1 MTTSVGRA
9 WARIG
14 LLGNPGDL
22 YGGNVLTATIDA
34 FETVATVTPTVSYA
48 PASFQPDV
56 ADLQRLAVARVA
68 PSKGAIALGL
78 TTDVPLQSGL
88 SGSSAILLATLR
100 ALDAHL
106 DLGLDPLEMAQIAW
120 DIEREDLGVAAGP
133 QDRVIQAL
141 GGLQYMD
148 FSGPDEIGVHEPLDP
163 DLLPPLLVAW
173 PKQPGTPSGDTH
185 RALWDRWSAGDSALR
200 QSLAGFAEIAHT
212 GRQALLDGDTT
223 VFCDAVDAN
232 FDLRRAIFTLDDH
245 QAALVTDA
253 RAAGAAAK
261 FCGSGGAIVAVPRP
275 GTDLDAVADSLGS
288 GASVCRRVRVS
299 LTP

>member
-1 MTTSVGRA
+1 MT
-9 WARIG
+9 
-14 LLGNPGDL
+14 D
-22 YGGNVLTATIDA
+22 
-34 FETVATVTPTVSYA
+34 TVFYA

-78 TTDVPLQSGL
+78 TTDVPVKSGL

-100 ALDAHL
+100 ALDTHL
-106 DLGLDPLEMAQIAW
+106 DLGLQPLEMAQIAW
-120 DIEREDLGVAAGP
+120 DIEREELGIVAGP

-148 FSGPDEIGVHEPLDP
+148 FSGPDEIGTHESLDP
-163 DLLPPLLVAW
+163 DLLPPLLLAW
-173 PKQPGTPSGDTH
+173 PEEPGTPSGDVH
-185 RALWDRWSAGDSALR
+185 RAVWERWSAGDSAVR
-200 QSLAGFAEIAHT
+200 QSIAGFAEIADT

-223 VFCDAVDAN
+223 TFCDAVDAN
-232 FDLRRAIFTLDDH
+232 FDLRRMIFTLDDD
-245 QAALVTDA
+245 QAALVTAA

-275 GTDLDAVADSLGS
+275 GTDLDAVADALEPV
-288 GASVCRRVRVS
+288 ASVCRRVRVS
-299 LTP
+299 LAP